1 LTGKNYK
8 IKEGSW
14 MARIAAWKLGS
25 DAVAFVL
32 GSTIHLHNVSK
43 EEFLS
48 HSKWVKHELK
58 HIEQFSEHGYYNFIW
73 KYLLESIRKGY
84 YNNRYER
91 EAREAENL

>member
-1 LTGKNYK
+1 
-8 IKEGSW
+8 
-14 MARIAAWKLGS
+14 MARIAAWKLGT

-48 HSKWVKHELK
+48 HAKWVKHELK
-58 HIEQFSEHGYYNFIW
+58 HIEQFREHGYYRFIW